1 MSAAV
6 NLLKREIKDK
16 IDELKPKDIK
26 ELYDY
31 VMFLEI
37 KDFIPQIDP
46 SQTYFWTKKWQKMEK
61 AAEKDIKSGRVSGP
75 FKSASELMKQLIK

>member
-6 NLLKREIKDK
+6 NLLKKEIKEK
-16 IDELKPKDIK
+16 MDELKPKDLK
-26 ELYDY
+26 DLYDY
-31 VMFLEI
+31 VIFLEM

-61 AAEKDIKSGRVSGP
+61 AVENDIKSGKVSGP
-75 FKSASELMKQLIK
+75 FKSASELLKHLTK